1 MEENKKENIAN
12 SRQIAYYLRENM
24 ISKHNKRQP
33 ILSFRIS
40 KQTNQK
46 MHSSARKKISV
57 YPFFQRA
64 LRGVRNGLPTK
75 KAYH

>member
-46 MHSSARKKISV
+46 MHSSARKKNKCVS
-57 YPFFQRA
+57 F
-64 LRGVRNGLPTK
+64 LSKST
-75 KAYH
+75 